1 MALKIVTEA
10 CTFAADRSSGRIVVE
25 SDVAQAPFNAA
36 FDELSGSEATT
47 LALNYAS
54 QMGCAPAHLNGN
66 RVGPYAVNTK
76 GIPLEDV
83 RDPETRQ
90 PYPPQHPEVQ
100 PARYRVDIPVT
111 RPMR

>member
-1 MALKIVTEA
+1 MSVSIVTGA
-10 CTFAADRSSGRIVVE
+10 CTFAPDRSSGLVVVE
-25 SDVAQAPFNAA
+25 SDVGHPPFNAA
-36 FDELSGSEATT
+36 FDELTGSDATT

-66 RVGPYAVNTK
+66 RRGPYAVNAD
-76 GIPLEDV
+76 GIPLEEV
-83 RDPETRQ
+83 RDENKN
-90 PYPPQHPEVQ
+90 PYPPQHPKVQ